1 MSGAIGVFEIPY
13 VMTGGSNGSG
23 TFVIQTV
30 DVAFK
35 YSKLGLASAMAVV
48 LLGIVIVV
56 TILQRVLIKEEK

>member
-1 MSGAIGVFEIPY
+1 
-13 VMTGGSNGSG
+13 MTGGSNGSG

-48 LLGIVIVV
+48 LLGIVVLV
-56 TILQRVLIKEEK
+56 TILQRILIKEEK